1 MVSVEKRRDQLPFK
15 SCEVPTFD
23 MPRSWHEKR
32 GTTLPSFHL
41 RSPER
46 RSQRSNAREPA
57 SVGTGWASAANGAQ
71 LRCAGLGLGLTP
83 GTLVPAGATRRGRIC
98 QNRGWPKK
106 NVFFLRK
113 QTTFWGSW
121 TFAVKKLKPS
131 RRTGAECICLNA
143 VRLLDPFRRPEL
155 IHQPK
160 AYHLAALVY
169 RPNEDH
175 DSCLRS
181 LAISYQLLVWL
192 KDT

>member
-106 NVFFLRK
+106 NVFFFT
-113 QTTFWGSW
+113 QTNNILG
-121 TFAVKKLKPS
+121 VLD
-131 RRTGAECICLNA
+131 ICSEEIEAFPANGC
-143 VRLLDPFRRPEL
+143 RM
-155 IHQPK
+155 
-160 AYHLAALVY
+160 HLPQCRAALGPVSAA
-169 RPNEDH
+169 RAHPPAQ
-175 DSCLRS
+175 S
-181 LAISYQLLVWL
+181 LPLGCTCVSA
-192 KDT
+192 